1 MVRWTRIDPA
11 EGITLHIAGSEAGI
25 SRISFSGDMP
35 ADWTRSDTDP
45 LLKEAARQLTSYF
58 HRDLRQFDLPLDL
71 QGTAFQQ
78 KVWKGL
84 LGIPYGKVICY
95 AELAERIG
103 SPKAFRAVGGAN
115 GRNPVPI
122 VVPCH
127 RVINADGGI
136 GGFSSG
142 LDYKWRLLEI
152 EGVHLEKQ
160 LELLAHAAV

>member
-35 ADWTRSDTDP
+35 ADWTRCDTDP

-78 KVWKGL
+78 KVWNGL
-84 LGIPYGKVICY
+84 LDIPYGRLICY

-122 VVPCH
+122 IVPCH

-136 GGFSSG
+136 GGYSGG

-160 LELLAHAAV
+160 LQLLAHAAV